1 MSKVKSSC
9 LPAMSPFLIKFS
21 FSKHFEAWHYP
32 NTLMEHHGKPTP
44 TENQLVP
51 RSLGSSQ
58 HPHPRVRRTGQHNR
72 SRHRPSTGSPW
83 ECSFLA
89 TATASGI
96 ALGDIAWEY
105 TTILRGMNM
114 DEYSVNHL
122 EMGRNKC
129 SHDIMSILKIHL
141 GMDTG
146 DDIVQFILVALS
158 EDIGETQKSKNPTV
172 WKKIPFLH
180 KPSTCTL
187 VFTWNIA
194 PHLR

>member
-32 NTLMEHHGKPTP
+32 NTLMENHGKPTP

-129 SHDIMSILKIHL
+129 SHDIMSLLKIHL

-146 DDIVQFILVALS
+146 AARSVWKYWGNTKVQKSDGIEKDSISA
-158 EDIGETQKSKNPTV
+158 ETQYLYPG
-172 WKKIPFLH
+172 FLH
-180 KPSTCTL
+180 ET
-187 VFTWNIA
+187 
-194 PHLR
+194 

>member
-21 FSKHFEAWHYP
+21 CSKHFEAWRYP
-32 NTLMEHHGKPTP
+32 NTLMENHGKPTA

-51 RSLGSSQ
+51 RALGSSQ

-114 DEYSVNHL
+114 DENSVNHL

-141 GMDTG
+141 GINTG

-158 EDIGETQKSKNPTV
+158 EDIGETQKSKNQTV

-187 VFTWNIA
+187 VLHET
-194 PHLR
+194 